1 MNTNKQLVLNMF
13 ASFASYVISIGINLV
28 TSPYIVQSIGV
39 EANGFVGLANNFISY
54 ASLIT
59 IALNS
64 LAGRFVTIS
73 IYKNDIDGAN
83 RYFSSVFIANIF
95 LTLFMAIAAVFLT
108 VYLEFILNIPED
120 LIFDVKLLFASLLLN
135 CLIGTLGSIFTVATF
150 AANKLYLNY
159 LRQMESNILRMLLV
173 ILLFVFFPPRVSYLG
188 VTALIAGIYVFIFN
202 IYYTKKLLPYIHISF
217 KYFNIKKIWE
227 IVTSGVWNLINRLGQ
242 LLLDGLDLLITNI
255 FISATS
261 MGILSV
267 AKTIPSV
274 ITGIVGNVV
283 GVFSPDFTIL
293 YAQEKYD
300 ELLIRLKQSI
310 KIMGIVSCMPI
321 IILIVCGDLFYS
333 LWQPTQ
339 DARQLQLLSLIT
351 CGGLIFNGSINC
363 IYNIFTV
370 VNKLKL
376 SAVLVCLT
384 GAVSTCITFVLLK
397 TTDLG
402 LIAVAG
408 VSVAL
413 SIIRNLTFTAP
424 YGAYCLKQK
433 WYIFYPEIFKNVF
446 LVCICSAAGLFVKNT
461 MSFTGWGGLF
471 ILGIICLCISALFS
485 LFIVLNINDRRFL
498 INKFKKV
505 IRR

>member
-1 MNTNKQLVLNMF
+1 MGNKQLVLNMF
-13 ASFASYVISIGINLV
+13 ASFTSYVISIGINLFL
-28 TSPYIVQSIGV
+28 SPYIVRSIGIDAYGFIGI
-39 EANGFVGLANNFISY
+39 ANSFISY

-135 CLIGTLGSIFTVATF
+135 CLLGTIGSIFTVATF
-150 AANKLYLNY
+150 AVNKLYLNY
-159 LRQMESNILRMLLV
+159 LRQIESNVLRVILI
-173 ILLFVFFPPRVSYLG
+173 ILLFVFFSPRVSYLG
-188 VTALIAGIYVFIFN
+188 VTALIAGVYVIIFN

-242 LLLDGLDLLITNI
+242 LLLDGLDLIITNI
-255 FISATS
+255 FISPESA
-261 MGILSV
+261 GVLSL
-267 AKTIPSV
+267 AKTIPSL
-274 ITGIVGNVV
+274 ITGIVASMAGI
-283 GVFSPDFTIL
+283 FSPDFTIL

-300 ELLIRLKQSI
+300 ELLARLKQSM
-310 KIMGIVSCMPI
+310 KIMGVVTCVPI

-339 DARQLQLLSLIT
+339 NAKELQVLSLIT
-351 CGGLIFNGSINC
+351 CACIIFSGGINC

-376 SAVLVCLT
+376 NSFIVIIS
-384 GAVSTCITFVLLK
+384 GALSTLFVIILLN

-402 LIAVAG
+402 IYAVAG
-408 VSVAL
+408 VSTVI
-413 SIIRNLTFTAP
+413 SIIRNLVFTVP
-424 YGAYCLKQK
+424 YGAYCLRRK
-433 WYIFYPEIFKNVF
+433 WYEFYPTVLRTVVFVLISSAIAMLFKINFTFSGWIGLIVIAF
-446 LVCICSAAGLFVKNT
+446 ITLCVSLIIGLFV
-461 MSFTGWGGLF
+461 
-471 ILGIICLCISALFS
+471 
-485 LFIVLNINDRRFL
+485 VLNKKDRVFIFNIL
-498 INKFKKV
+498 KKGV
-505 IRR
+505 RK